1 MSYYKNSRRNFLKVA
16 GLVGA
21 GLSTGGTS
29 LFNLRNLGAAAKLN
43 TALAGNYKAMVCLYF
58 DGGADSFNMLIP
70 TSNDDYAL
78 YTNARSN
85 LALNAA
91 DTLPI
96 SPINVGG
103 VPYGLHPSL
112 TGMQSM
118 FNNGNLC
125 FLNNIGTLVN
135 PTNKQ
140 QFYDEEV
147 PVPLGL
153 FSHSDQTNQWQTAE
167 ARERLYKGWAG
178 RISDLL
184 YDTNTNNKISM
195 NISFNGANL
204 FQSSEK
210 NVEYA
215 VDSNNSAG
223 LTGYE
228 ETYGWG
234 IERRAAIDKMLSTS
248 FTDPFKATYVNS
260 FKTSLDA
267 SLEFHKAIDEVPEF
281 ATGFDNDSSLSRDF
295 KMVAKIIAA
304 REKLGFTRQIF
315 FINFGG
321 WDNHDELLNEQMYL
335 FNKVDKA
342 LTEFNEVLK
351 EIGMHDDVVT
361 FSMSEFAR
369 TLSSNGNG
377 TDHAWGGNVFAMGGP
392 VNGNRFFGQY
402 PSLILDGDLDVGGGV
417 LIPTTPNDLYFAEL
431 ALWFGVPKS
440 ELATVLPNLN
450 NFYSSS
456 STDAPLG
463 FLKL

>member
-1 MSYYKNSRRNFLKVA
+1 MSYKNTRRNFLKTA

-29 LFNLRNLGAAAKLN
+29 LFNLRNLGAATNLN
-43 TALAGNYKAMVCLYF
+43 TALKGEYKAMVCLYF

-70 TSNDDYAL
+70 TSTEEYGFYA
-78 YTNARSN
+78 NARSN
-85 LALNAA
+85 LALNTA

-112 TGMQSM
+112 VGMQSM
-118 FNNGNLC
+118 FNSGNLC

-135 PTNKQ
+135 PINKQ
-140 QFYDEEV
+140 QFYNEEV

-153 FSHSDQTNQWQTAE
+153 FSHSDQNNQWQTAE
-167 ARERLYKGWAG
+167 VRERLYKGWAG

-184 YDTNTNNKISM
+184 YDTNTNDKISM
-195 NISFNGANL
+195 NISFSGSNQ

-210 NVEYA
+210 NVEYT
-215 VDSNNSAG
+215 VNSYSRSG

-228 ETYGWG
+228 DMYGWG
-234 IERRAAIDKMLSTS
+234 IERRAAINKMFSNS
-248 FTDPFKATYVNS
+248 FTDPFKSTYTNS

-267 SLEFHKAIDEVPEF
+267 SLEFQAAIDEVPEF
-281 ATGFDNDSSLSRDF
+281 VTPFDNNNGLSNDF

-321 WDNHDELLNEQMYL
+321 WDNHDELLNEQVSL
-335 FNKVDKA
+335 FNRVDKA
-342 LTEFNEVLK
+342 LSEFNEVLK
-351 EIGMHDDVVT
+351 EIGMHDSVVT

-417 LIPTTPNDLYFAEL
+417 MIPTTPNDLYFAEL
-431 ALWFGVPKS
+431 ALWFGVPKT
-440 ELATVLPNLN
+440 ELTTVLPNLN
-450 NFYSSS
+450 NFYASSS
-456 STDAPLG
+456 VDAPLG

>member
-1 MSYYKNSRRNFLKVA
+1 MSYKSSRRNFLKAA

-29 LFNLRNLGAAAKLN
+29 LFNLRNLGAATKLN
-43 TALAGNYKAMVCLYF
+43 TAVQGSYKALVCLYF

-70 TSNDDYAL
+70 TTSDEYAT
-78 YTNARSN
+78 YSNARSN

-96 SPINVGG
+96 APANVGG
-103 VPYGLHPSL
+103 LTYGIHPSL

-125 FLNNIGTLVN
+125 FINNIGTLVN
-135 PTNKQ
+135 PISKQ
-140 QFYDEEV
+140 QFYNEEV

-167 ARERLYKGWAG
+167 VRERLYKGWAG

-184 YDTNTNNKISM
+184 YDTNTNHKISM
-195 NISFNGANL
+195 NISLNGANP

-210 NVEYA
+210 SVEYT
-215 VDSNNSAG
+215 VNPYSRSG
-223 LTGYE
+223 LTGYDDM
-228 ETYGWG
+228 YNWG
-234 IERRAAIDKMLSTS
+234 IERRAAVNTLLTSTFS
-248 FTDPFKATYVNS
+248 DPFKSTYNNT
-260 FKTSLDA
+260 FKSSLDA
-267 SLEFHKAIDEVPEF
+267 SLEFQTAIDQVPDFVTPFE
-281 ATGFDNDSSLSRDF
+281 DNYLSNNF
-295 KMVAKIIAA
+295 KMVAKVIAA
-304 REKLGFTRQIF
+304 REQLGFTRQIF
-315 FINFGG
+315 YINFGG
-321 WDNHDELLNEQMYL
+321 WDTHDELLNSQQNL
-335 FNKVDKA
+335 FGEVDKA
-342 LTEFNEVLK
+342 LTQFNQVLQ
-351 EIGMHDDVVT
+351 ELGVHEDVLT
-361 FSMSEFAR
+361 FSMSEFGR

-392 VNGNRFFGQY
+392 VKGNQLFGQY
-402 PSLILDGDLDVGGGV
+402 PMLTLDGDLDVGGGV
-417 LIPTTPNDLYFAEL
+417 LIPTTPNDLYFAEM

-440 ELATVLPNLN
+440 ELSTILPNIG
-450 NFYSSS
+450 NFYSAS